1 MLYAAY
7 GSNLNVYQMR
17 HRCPEADVVTT
28 GVIPGYRLLY
38 KGSKSGSYLTIEPA
52 PGCEVPV
59 GIWRVTGRDIEA
71 LNFYEGYPDFYY
83 KRSFNIFCDDG
94 RRHRVFA
101 YIMHEDRAWSDMMT
115 LGSIPSIWMRLWLIL
130 EGRWSHEETRST
142 PNQHQRMSD
151 MRTKVYR

>member
-101 YIMHEDRAWSDMMT
+101 YIMHEDRPF
-115 LGSIPSIWMRLWLIL
+115 GIPSPYYIATCMVGYDDFGFDPKYLDEALAYSRR
-130 EGRWSHEETRST
+130 E
-142 PNQHQRMSD
+142 
-151 MRTKVYR
+151 VVA